1 MDTHRILQKY
11 VFMLVFK
18 IRILLSLDMSIHT
31 CGLSLDMR
39 PDSLFGP
46 VSPRMPYP
54 KAKPLS
60 FLYDARS
67 RCILYAR
74 SGRTLPTRLSMK
86 APPPGRAAD
95 YRVPSSP
102 PLLSLTHCA
111 RASLPLFADLSESIS
126 LLASCLVSPVWCS

>member
-60 FLYDARS
+60 FLYDTKPLHPVCTKWS
-67 RCILYAR
+67 H
-74 SGRTLPTRLSMK
+74 
-86 APPPGRAAD
+86 AA
-95 YRVPSSP
+95 YSP
-102 PLLSLTHCA
+102 KHEGTA
-111 RASLPLFADLSESIS
+111 AWES
-126 LLASCLVSPVWCS
+126 C